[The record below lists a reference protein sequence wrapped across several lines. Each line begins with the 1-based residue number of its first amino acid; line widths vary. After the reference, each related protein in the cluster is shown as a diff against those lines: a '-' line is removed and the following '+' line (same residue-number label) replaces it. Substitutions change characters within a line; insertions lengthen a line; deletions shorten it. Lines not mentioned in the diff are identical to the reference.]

1 MADVYTMGTWI
12 VKDGEEEAFVEAWTE
27 FVQWGSTLSGS
38 GTLRLARDLDESSRF
53 VSFADWSSID
63 EVHAWKAT
71 PEFRV
76 RMAEVQRHVAEFTPS
91 EVELVT
97 SVNAQWAV

>member
-38 GTLRLARDLDESSRF
+38 GTLRLARDLDEPSRLSASPTGRASTRSR
-53 VSFADWSSID
+53 VEGHAGVPGAHGRGAATRGR
-63 EVHAWKAT
+63 VHA
-71 PEFRV
+71 ER
-76 RMAEVQRHVAEFTPS
+76 E
-91 EVELVT
+91 
-97 SVNAQWAV
+97 